1 MSAAILRAEPSIA
14 MPPASTEDTII
25 EARPQRA
32 ALPFLDDETEA
43 RTAQS
48 GNPLERCRALFRELG
63 ERMSSFDLSRQIY
76 G

>member
-1 MSAAILRAEPSIA
+1 

-25 EARPQRA
+25 EARPKRA
-32 ALPFLDDETEA
+32 ATLFADSETFTGAPKPFT
-43 RTAQS
+43 
-48 GNPLERCRALFRELG
+48 PLERCREVFRHLG

>member
-1 MSAAILRAEPSIA
+1 MSAAIFKAEPSNA

-25 EARPQRA
+25 EARRERA
-32 ALPFLDDETEA
+32 FPFVDDETDAHPA
-43 RTAQS
+43 RTVS
-48 GNPLERCRALFRELG
+48 PLERCRTVFRELG